1 MTPDRQHLTDEL
13 LEELADDLRAP
24 SGPAPSGL
32 APSGIAGEARRE
44 AERHLADC
52 PHCAARLASLRRIG
66 SALRALPLERA
77 PEGFT
82 RSILRTLEERGPARA
97 LTLAGWF
104 SGILAMLV
112 VGSVLLAV
120 FVSAGVITL
129 PAAGEGGVVE
139 QYWSQGWDTL
149 SVLLG
154 PAGKWLSQRLPGSST
169 VTGLVSTLAVL
180 AGLGLL
186 DRVLGRR
193 IRGENVI

>member
-1 MTPDRQHLTDEL
+1 MTPDRQHLTDDL
-13 LEELADDLRAP
+13 LEELADAL
-24 SGPAPSGL
+24 L
-32 APSGIAGEARRE
+32 APSGTADEALQE

-52 PHCAARLASLRRIG
+52 PHCAARLKALRGIG
-66 SALRALPLERA
+66 AALRALPLERA

-82 RSILRTLEERGPARA
+82 RSLLRELEERGPARA

-104 SGILAMLV
+104 SGILALLV

-129 PAAGEGGVVE
+129 PAAGDGGAVE
-139 QYWSQGWDTL
+139 QYWSRGWESL

-154 PAGKWLSQRLPGSST
+154 PAGKWLSQRLPGTST
-169 VTGLVSTLAVL
+169 VTGLVLTLAVL

-193 IRGENVI
+193 FRGESGI